1 MNINNRK
8 NIQKKLEE
16 LDLLERIEGS
26 LNRQNDYHRL
36 KVNDIELDVVKL
48 SVDELAHISRRLTD
62 TIRNEIEKMK
72 LEIKEELEK
81 L

>member
-8 NIQKKLEE
+8 NIQVKLEE
-16 LDLLERIEGS
+16 LDLLERIEMS
-26 LNRQNDYHRL
+26 LDRQNDYHRL
-36 KVNDIELDVVKL
+36 KVNDIELEVGKL
-48 SVDELAHISRRLTD
+48 SVDELAQISRRLTD
-62 TIRNEIEKMK
+62 TIKNEIEKMK